1 MDLRTARLLSFG
13 VFELDVRAGE
23 LRKHG
28 VRIRL
33 RDQSFQTLLMLLE
46 RPGEVVLREEIRQK
60 LWPNNTIVEF
70 DHSINAAIKR
80 LRNALG
86 ETAEE
91 PRYIETL
98 AKRGYRFTGQVR
110 EEAQDGPKPAH
121 DPSPRAAL
129 TDADEFSG
137 KTFSNYRVLD
147 KLGSGGMGV
156 VHRADDLK
164 LGRQVAL
171 KFLQFPA
178 DELPDSVL
186 ERFEREA
193 RAASALNH
201 PNICTVYSVDNFAG
215 QPVIVMELVEG
226 ETLEARLARGPLRQ
240 SEAIALAIQIAGV
253 LAEAHR
259 KGIVHR
265 DLKPANVMLTKSG
278 VKVLDFG
285 LAKME
290 RPVVESDQSIHQDGR
305 IIGTL
310 RYMSPEQAQG
320 KETDARTDIFSF
332 GVVLQEMLGGTTPLD
347 PPALNRIV
355 QRCLAKDPDERWQSA
370 ADLKTNLEWLAEAAV
385 PAPSPRRRDR
395 WAWAAAVVATL
406 GLAAVAWWHFTEKPP
421 AQGPSVRFQLPVP
434 EGANLGT
441 LLNLS
446 PDGRKLAYIA
456 NRRLWVHSFGSEDSR
471 DLTDAR
477 GTPFWSP
484 DSRFI
489 AYAIDGKI
497 KRIDA
502 TGGPAQTVTDYV
514 GGYGGGTWNQ
524 DDLIVF
530 SNGDGGALFEVPAAG
545 GTAVQISA
553 IDPTRHEIQI
563 LFPHFLPD
571 GRHFLYTRRTRD
583 ESKSAIYLGSVDAGP
598 EKQSLKPLVSS
609 YWAPKYAPSA
619 SLGTGYLL
627 FMRGETL
634 MAQPFDNRRLELTGL
649 AAPVAEQMGD
659 GRGFSVSA
667 NVLVY
672 EPNTANNRLLTW
684 YDRDG
689 KASGTIADPGN
700 YRSLAFSPDG
710 TRAVLTRADR
720 GQASSIWLLD
730 LGLGTSG
737 QFAFGS
743 ASNHFPVWSPDGSRI
758 VFSSNPD
765 GAFDLYQEP
774 ANRAKDAELLLK
786 TGEDKYA
793 TSWSP
798 DGRLLLYTQLNPK
811 TKRDI
816 WALPLD
822 GDKKPLPFLV
832 TPLNEGNP
840 RFSPDGRWV
849 AYESDE
855 SGNYEIYVRSFSMNA
870 ARTAVEAGGKWQVSK
885 GCGIDP
891 HWRSD
896 GRELYYLTCDG
907 YIMAA
912 EIAVSPDFQPG
923 TPQRLGI
930 PQQEGAWGAT
940 SDGKRFLKL
949 APESKAQ
956 PYTVVL
962 NWQAGLKK

>member
-1 MDLRTARLLSFG
+1 MDARTARLIRFG
-13 VFELDVRAGE
+13 DFELDVRAGE
-23 LRKHG
+23 LRKQG
-28 VRIRL
+28 IRIRL
-33 RDQSFQTLLMLLE
+33 QDQSFQILLMLLD
-46 RPGEVVLREEIRQK
+46 RPGEVLLRDEIRLK

-86 ETAEE
+86 ESAEE
-91 PRYIETL
+91 PRFIETL
-98 AKRGYRFTGQVR
+98 AKRGYRFSGQVR
-110 EEAQDGPKPAH
+110 QDAQEGPKRTH
-121 DPSPRAAL
+121 DPRPSAAP
-129 TDADEFSG
+129 ADGEDFSG
-137 KTFSNYRVLD
+137 KTFSNYRVLER
-147 KLGSGGMGV
+147 LGSGGMGV

-178 DELPDSVL
+178 DELPSSVL

-201 PNICTVYSVDNFAG
+201 PHICTVYSVDSFAG

-226 ETLEARLARGPLRQ
+226 ETLEARLARGPLKQ
-240 SEAIALAIQIAGV
+240 SEAIALAIQIADV

-278 VKVLDFG
+278 AKVLDFG

-290 RPVVESDQSIHQDGR
+290 RPLMDGDRSIHQDGR

-320 KETDARTDIFSF
+320 AETDARADVFSF

-347 PPALNRIV
+347 PPALDRIV
-355 QRCLAKDPDERWQSA
+355 RRCLAKDPDERWQSA
-370 ADLKTNLEWLAEAAV
+370 ADLKTNLEWLAEAPV
-385 PAPSPRRRDR
+385 SAPSQRRDR
-395 WAWAAAVVATL
+395 WAWAVAAAATL
-406 GLAAVAWWHFTEKPP
+406 GLAAFAWWHFTEQRP
-421 AQGPSVRFQLPVP
+421 APAPSVQFQLPVP

-446 PDGRKLAYIA
+446 PDGRKLAFLA

-497 KRIDA
+497 KRIEA
-502 TGGPAQTVTDYV
+502 TGGPAQTVTDYS

-530 SNGDGGALFEVPAAG
+530 SNGDGGALFQVPAAG
-545 GTAVQISA
+545 GTPVQIGVA
-553 IDPTRHEIQI
+553 EPARHEVQV
-563 LFPHFLPD
+563 LFPQFLPD

-583 ESKSAIYLGSVDAGP
+583 ESKSAIYLGSVDTAP
-598 EKQSLKPLVSS
+598 EKQSLKPLVNS
-609 YWAPKYAPSA
+609 YWAPQYAPSA
-619 SLGTGYLL
+619 SRGTGYLL

-634 MAQPFDNRRLELTGL
+634 VAQPFDNRRLELTGL

-659 GRGFSVSA
+659 GRGFSVST

-672 EPNTANNRLLTW
+672 ERNTANSRLLTW

-689 KASGTIADPGN
+689 KPSGTIGDPGN
-700 YRSLAFSPDG
+700 YRMLAYSPDG
-710 TRAVLTRADR
+710 TRAALSEASR

-730 LGLGTSG
+730 LSSGTSSR
-737 QFAFGS
+737 FAFGS
-743 ASNHFPVWSPDGSRI
+743 ASNHSPVWSADGSRI

-765 GAFDLYQEP
+765 GALDLYLEP

-786 TGEDKYA
+786 TGEDKNA

-798 DGRLLLYTQLNPK
+798 DGRLLLFTQLNTK
-811 TKRDI
+811 TKKDM
-816 WALPLD
+816 WVLPLD

-832 TPLNEGNP
+832 TQSNEGNA

-870 ARTAVEAGGKWQVSK
+870 ARTAVDAGGKWQVSK

-912 EIAVSPDFQPG
+912 EIAASPDFKPG
-923 TPQRLGI
+923 TPRRLGM
-930 PQQEGAWGAT
+930 PQQEGAWGAS
-940 SDGKRFLKL
+940 SDGQRFLKL
-949 APESKAQ
+949 APDAKPQ

>member
-1 MDLRTARLLSFG
+1 MDVQPARLKRFG
-13 VFELDVRAGE
+13 DFELDVRAGE

-28 VRIRL
+28 IRTRL
-33 RDQSFQTLLMLLE
+33 QDQSFQILLMLLE
-46 RPGEVVLREEIRQK
+46 QPGEVVLREEIRRK

-86 ETAEE
+86 ESAEE

-121 DPSPRAAL
+121 DPRPGPAL
-129 TDADEFSG
+129 AEADGFNG
-137 KTFSNYRVLD
+137 KTFSNYRVLE

-201 PNICTVYSVDNFAG
+201 PNICTVHSVDNFAG
-215 QPVIVMELVEG
+215 HPVIVMELVEG
-226 ETLEARLARGPLRQ
+226 ETLEERFKRGRLPMVQ
-240 SEAIALAIQIAGV
+240 AIALAIQIAGA

-290 RPVVESDQSIHQDGR
+290 RPVIEGDHSIHEDGR

-310 RYMSPEQAQG
+310 RYMSPEQTQG
-320 KETDARTDIFSF
+320 KETDSRTDIFSF
-332 GVVLQEMLGGTTPLD
+332 GVVLEEMLGDPTPLD
-347 PPALNRIV
+347 PPALDRIV
-355 QRCLAKDPDERWQSA
+355 RRCLARDPAERWQSA
-370 ADLKTNLEWLAEAAV
+370 ADLKTNLEWLAEAPA
-385 PAPSPRRRDR
+385 PAPSRGRDR
-395 WAWAAAVVATL
+395 WAWAVAIAATF
-406 GLAAVAWWHFTEKPP
+406 GFAAFAWWHFTEKRP
-421 AQGPSVRFQLPVP
+421 ASAPSVRFQLPVP
-434 EGANLGT
+434 EGADLGT

-446 PDGRKLAYIA
+446 PDGRKLAFLA
-456 NRRLWVHSFGSEDSR
+456 NRRLWVHSFESEDSR
-471 DLTDAR
+471 NLTDAR

-497 KRIDA
+497 KRIEA
-502 TGGPAQTVTDYV
+502 TGGPAQTVTDYS

-530 SNGDGGALFEVPAAG
+530 SNGDGGALFQVPAAG
-545 GTAVQISA
+545 GTAVQITA
-553 IDPTRHEIQI
+553 ADPARHEVQI

-583 ESKSAIYLGSVDAGP
+583 ESKSAIYLGSLDAGP
-598 EKQSLKPLVSS
+598 EKQSLKPLVNS
-609 YWAPKYAPSA
+609 YWAPEYAPSA
-619 SLGTGYLL
+619 SPGTGYLL

-634 MAQPFDNRRLELTGL
+634 MAQPFDNRRLELTAL

-672 EPNTANNRLLTW
+672 ERNTANDRLLTW

-689 KASGTIADPGN
+689 KASGSIGDPGN
-700 YRSLAFSPDG
+700 YRLLEFSPDG
-710 TRAVLTRADR
+710 TRAALSRADR

-730 LGLGTSG
+730 LSSG
-737 QFAFGS
+737 ASARFAFGP
-743 ASNHFPVWSPDGSRI
+743 ASNHFPVWSADGNRI
-758 VFSSNPD
+758 VFSSSPD

-786 TGEDKYA
+786 TGDDKYA
-793 TSWSP
+793 SSWSP
-798 DGRLLLYTQLNPK
+798 DGRFLLYTQLNAK

-816 WALPLD
+816 WVLPLD

-832 TPLNEGNP
+832 TQLNEGNA

-855 SGNYEIYVRSFSMNA
+855 SGDYEIYVRSFSMNA
-870 ARTAVEAGGKWQVSK
+870 ARTAVDVGGKWQVSK

-907 YIMAA
+907 YIMAVQ
-912 EIAVSPDFQPG
+912 IAASPDFKPG
-923 TPQRLGI
+923 TPRRLGI
-930 PQQEGAWGAT
+930 PQREGAWGAS

-949 APESKAQ
+949 APEGKPQ

-962 NWQAGLKK
+962 NWQAGLKR